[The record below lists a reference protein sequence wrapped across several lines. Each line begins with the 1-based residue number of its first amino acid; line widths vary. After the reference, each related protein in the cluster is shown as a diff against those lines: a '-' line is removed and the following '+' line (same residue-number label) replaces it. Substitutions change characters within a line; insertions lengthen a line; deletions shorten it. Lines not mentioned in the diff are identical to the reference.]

1 MARASIALPT
11 PANDADNVS
20 NLWKH
25 KLAKV
30 REEERLRLQN
40 SYMPPE
46 RGLLLALLAALKS
59 GRKRDRAIAVAMQLK
74 LAKLKGVAA
83 RSPALTMRAASST
96 LAVTRPDVR

>member
-46 RGLLLALLAALKS
+46 RGLLLALLKS